1 MKPEKVRVSLLL
13 LNFTV
18 TNQPN
23 VEGEGIER
31 KAFDGE
37 RVEGDESSVV
47 DVNGSIFLD
56 ESPRLLRVLEI

>member
-18 TNQPN
+18 TKQPN
-23 VEGEGIER
+23 VEEEGIER

-37 RVEGDESSVV
+37 RVEGDESPVM
-47 DVNGSIFLD
+47 DVYGSIFLD

>member
-18 TNQPN
+18 TKQPN
-23 VEGEGIER
+23 VEEEGIER

-37 RVEGDESSVV
+37 RVEGDESPVM
-47 DVNGSIFLD
+47 DVYGPIFLY

>member
-18 TNQPN
+18 TKQPN
-23 VEGEGIER
+23 VEEEGIER

-37 RVEGDESSVV
+37 RVEGDESPVV